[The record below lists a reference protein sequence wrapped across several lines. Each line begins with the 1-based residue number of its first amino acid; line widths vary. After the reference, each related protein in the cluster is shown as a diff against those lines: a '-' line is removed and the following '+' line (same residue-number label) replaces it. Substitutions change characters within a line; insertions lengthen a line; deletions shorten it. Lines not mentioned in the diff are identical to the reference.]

1 MDEGGLLGGK
11 FLFKKLPDGLLDK
24 TRVICTICKAEFKY
38 HRSSSSLAYHLRA
51 KHPTESTSTGP
62 RQSTLQEYG
71 ACGRITKNVREKVT
85 NSLVV
90 WIAKNCRPVSI
101 VEDDGLREVIRAAS
115 GDVCYNL
122 PSRGTIVSRLH
133 TLYGD
138 QRAQQSSK
146 LVQVRNVALTGDH
159 WTSVNNDN
167 YLGVMAHFID
177 NDWTMQSFALTVSK
191 TEERH
196 YAEACADHFLNV
208 ANEWKIKDKVTTLGT
223 DSARNMVAA
232 ARLLPFEH
240 MPCMAHILQRT
251 VTVSLNDSAFE
262 RALAKCRKIV
272 GHFKHSPANAQELKA
287 QQAAHG
293 HQTEPLVQDVPTR
306 WNSTLE
312 MIKRIQRNKFGLT
325 TILTQQNSKVT
336 MLTDQ
341 ELDRLQKLEEL
352 LEPCRYVTELL
363 GGERYVSCSMV
374 LPALCHLFRI
384 MEPSDDDPVYVLR
397 FKKIFTTDL
406 AQRRDSSNLTWLKI
420 ATALDPRFKD
430 LKCLSKD
437 ERREVWASVHD
448 LLMSETDAHQPS
460 AQTTEE
466 PSPKKSKMSICLLG
480 SPDSD
485 TEEEEDA
492 IDCCL
497 NLYKAEPKID
507 IGECPLQWWLK
518 REGAHARLAP
528 IARKYLSTPATTV
541 PCERLFSLSA
551 RYRPYTLLPGR
562 CIGGC
567 PLLHWVNG
575 LNAEELF
582 PYGD

>member
-24 TRVICTICKAEFKY
+24 TRVRCTICNAEFKY

-115 GDVCYNL
+115 GDECYNL

-208 ANEWKIKDKVTTLGT
+208 ANEWK
-223 DSARNMVAA
+223 
-232 ARLLPFEH
+232 
-240 MPCMAHILQRT
+240 
-251 VTVSLNDSAFE
+251 
-262 RALAKCRKIV
+262 
-272 GHFKHSPANAQELKA
+272 SPANAQELKA
-287 QQAAHG
+287 QEAAHG

-541 PCERLFSLSA
+541 PCERLFSLSGHIIQKKRA
-551 RYRPYTLLPGR
+551 SLSSDN
-562 CIGGC
+562 
-567 PLLHWVNG
+567 VNRIVC
-575 LNAEELF
+575 LSNWLSAKK
-582 PYGD
+582 D

>member
-24 TRVICTICKAEFKY
+24 TRVRCTICKAEFRY
-38 HRSSSSLAYHLRA
+38 HRSSLSLPYHLRA
-51 KHPTESTSTGP
+51 KHPTESASTGP

-71 ACGRITKNVREKVT
+71 ARGRITQNVREKLT

-115 GDVCYNL
+115 GDVY
-122 PSRGTIVSRLH
+122 
-133 TLYGD
+133 
-138 QRAQQSSK
+138 
-146 LVQVRNVALTGDH
+146 H

-167 YLGVMAHFID
+167 YLGVTAHFID
-177 NDWTMQSFALTVSK
+177 NDWTVQSFALTVSK

-196 YAEACADHFLNV
+196 YAECCKRMENQGQ
-208 ANEWKIKDKVTTLGT
+208 ANHAWHRQC
-223 DSARNMVAA
+223 S
-232 ARLLPFEH
+232 RLLPFEH

-262 RALAKCRKIV
+262 RALAKCRKI
-272 GHFKHSPANAQELKA
+272 GEHFEHS
-287 QQAAHG
+287 AHR

-312 MIKRIQRNKFGLT
+312 MIKWIQRNKSGLI
-325 TILTQQNSKVT
+325 TILTQPNSKVT

-341 ELDRLQKLEEL
+341 ELDRLQKLEEI

-363 GGERYVSCSMV
+363 GGEQYVSCSMV

-397 FKKIFTTDL
+397 FKKVFTTDL

-448 LLMSETDAHQPS
+448 FLMAETHAHQPS

-466 PSPKKSKMSICLLG
+466 RSPKKSKMSICLL
-480 SPDSD
+480 
-485 TEEEEDA
+485 DA
-492 IDCCL
+492 IDRSL

-507 IGECPLQWWLK
+507 IGERPLQWWLK
-518 REGAHARLAP
+518 REGAHARLAA

-541 PCERLFSLSA
+541 PCERLFSLSGHIIQKKRA
-551 RYRPYTLLPGR
+551 SLSSDN
-562 CIGGC
+562 
-567 PLLHWVNG
+567 VNRIVC
-575 LNAEELF
+575 LSNWLSAKK
-582 PYGD
+582 D

>member
-24 TRVICTICKAEFKY
+24 TRVRCTICKAEFRY

-51 KHPTESTSTGP
+51 KDPTESASTGP

-71 ACGRITKNVREKVT
+71 ARGRITKNVREKLT

-133 TLYGD
+133 TLYED

-167 YLGVMAHFID
+167 YLGVTAHFID
-177 NDWTMQSFALTVSK
+177 NDWTVQSFALTVSK

-272 GHFKHSPANAQELKA
+272 GHFKHSPANAQEF
-287 QQAAHG
+287 QH
-293 HQTEPLVQDVPTR
+293 TFFV
-306 WNSTLE
+306 
-312 MIKRIQRNKFGLT
+312 F
-325 TILTQQNSKVT
+325 IL
-336 MLTDQ
+336 
-341 ELDRLQKLEEL
+341 
-352 LEPCRYVTELL
+352 
-363 GGERYVSCSMV
+363 
-374 LPALCHLFRI
+374 H
-384 MEPSDDDPVYVLR
+384 
-397 FKKIFTTDL
+397 
-406 AQRRDSSNLTWLKI
+406 
-420 ATALDPRFKD
+420 
-430 LKCLSKD
+430 
-437 ERREVWASVHD
+437 
-448 LLMSETDAHQPS
+448 
-460 AQTTEE
+460 
-466 PSPKKSKMSICLLG
+466 
-480 SPDSD
+480 
-485 TEEEEDA
+485 
-492 IDCCL
+492 
-497 NLYKAEPKID
+497 
-507 IGECPLQWWLK
+507 
-518 REGAHARLAP
+518 
-528 IARKYLSTPATTV
+528 
-541 PCERLFSLSA
+541 
-551 RYRPYTLLPGR
+551 
-562 CIGGC
+562 
-567 PLLHWVNG
+567 LLHCKTSCCS
-575 LNAEELF
+575 LF
-582 PYGD
+582 NSLVSLV

>member
-24 TRVICTICKAEFKY
+24 TRVRCTICKAEFKY

-115 GDVCYNL
+115 GDECYNL
-122 PSRGTIVSRLH
+122 PLRGTIVSRLH

-146 LVQVRNVALTGDH
+146 LVQVRNVARTGDH
-159 WTSVNNDN
+159 WTSVNNNN
-167 YLGVMAHFID
+167 YLGLTAHFID
-177 NDWTMQSFALTVSK
+177 YDWTMQSFALTVSK

-240 MPCMAHILQRT
+240 MPCMPHILQRT

-306 WNSTLE
+306 WNFTLE

-352 LEPCRYVTELL
+352 LEPCR
-363 GGERYVSCSMV
+363 
-374 LPALCHLFRI
+374 I
-384 MEPSDDDPVYVLR
+384 METSDDDPVYVLR

-485 TEEEEDA
+485 KEEEEDA

-507 IGECPLQWWLK
+507 IGEYPLQWWLK

-541 PCERLFSLSA
+541 PCERLFSLSGHIIQKKRA
-551 RYRPYTLLPGR
+551 SLSSDN
-562 CIGGC
+562 
-567 PLLHWVNG
+567 VNRIVC
-575 LNAEELF
+575 LSNWLSAKK
-582 PYGD
+582 D

>member
-24 TRVICTICKAEFKY
+24 TRVRCTICKAEFKY
-38 HRSSSSLAYHLRA
+38 HRSSSSLPHHLRA

-71 ACGRITKNVREKVT
+71 ARGRITKNVREKLT

-115 GDVCYNL
+115 GDECYNL

-138 QRAQQSSK
+138 QRAQQS
-146 LVQVRNVALTGDH
+146 NH

-177 NDWTMQSFALTVSK
+177 NDWTMQLFALTVSK

-196 YAEACADHFLNV
+196 YAEACADHILSV
-208 ANEWKIKDKVTTLGT
+208 ANEWEIKDKVTTLGT

-312 MIKRIQRNKFGLT
+312 MIKRIQRNKSGLT
-325 TILTQQNSKVT
+325 TILTQPNSKVT

-384 MEPSDDDPVYVLR
+384 ME
-397 FKKIFTTDL
+397 
-406 AQRRDSSNLTWLKI
+406 DSSNLTWLKI

-448 LLMSETDAHQPS
+448 LLMAETDAHQPS

-466 PSPKKSKMSICLLG
+466 PSPKKSKMSISLLS

-518 REGAHARLAP
+518 GEGAHARLAP

-541 PCERLFSLSA
+541 PCERLFSLSGHIIQKKRA
-551 RYRPYTLLPGR
+551 SLSSDNVNRIVCLSNRSGPWLLSHTFAAGADLQK
-562 CIGGC
+562 CS
-567 PLLHWVNG
+567 
-575 LNAEELF
+575 
-582 PYGD
+582 

>member
-1 MDEGGLLGGK
+1 MKRINTSLQTHASMDEGRLLGGK

-24 TRVICTICKAEFKY
+24 MRVRCTICKAEFRY
-38 HRSSSSLAYHLRA
+38 HRSSSSLVYHLRA
-51 KHPTESTSTGP
+51 KHPTESASTGP

-71 ACGRITKNVREKVT
+71 ARGRITKNVREKLT

-101 VEDDGLREVIRAAS
+101 VEDDELREVICAAS

-133 TLYGD
+133 TLYED

-159 WTSVNNDN
+159 WTLVNNDN
-167 YLGVMAHFID
+167 YLGVTVHFID
-177 NDWTMQSFALTVSK
+177 NDWTVQSFALTVSK

-208 ANEWKIKDKVTTLGT
+208 ANEWKIKDKITTLGT
-223 DSARNMVAA
+223 DSARNMVEA

-240 MPCMAHILQRT
+240 MPCMAHILQRM
-251 VTVSLNDSAFE
+251 VTVSLYDSAFE
-262 RALAKCRKIV
+262 RALAKRCKIV

-306 WNSTLE
+306 CNSTLE
-312 MIKRIQRNKFGLT
+312 MIKRIQRCGLT

-341 ELDRLQKLEEL
+341 ELDRVQKLEEL

-374 LPALCHLFRI
+374 LPALCHLFKI

-397 FKKIFTTDL
+397 FKKVFTTDL
-406 AQRRDSSNLTWLKI
+406 AQWRDSSNLTWLKI
-420 ATALDPRFKD
+420 ANALNPRFKD

-448 LLMSETDAHQPS
+448 LLMAETHAHQPS

-485 TEEEEDA
+485 TEEDA

-497 NLYKAEPKID
+497 NLHKAEPKID
-507 IGECPLQWWLK
+507 TGE
-518 REGAHARLAP
+518 LAP
-528 IARKYLSTPATTV
+528 IARKYLSIPATTV
-541 PCERLFSLSA
+541 PCERLFSLSGHIIQKKRA
-551 RYRPYTLLPGR
+551 SLSLDNVNRIVCLSNWLSGKQEDK
-562 CIGGC
+562 GGG
-567 PLLHWVNG
+567 N
-575 LNAEELF
+575 N
-582 PYGD
+582 

>member
-24 TRVICTICKAEFKY
+24 TRVGCTICKAEFKY

-51 KHPTESTSTGP
+51 KHPTESTSTRP

-71 ACGRITKNVREKVT
+71 ARARITKNVREKLT

-115 GDVCYNL
+115 GDECYNL
-122 PSRGTIVSRLH
+122 PSRGTTVSRLH
-133 TLYGD
+133 TLYGH
-138 QRAQQSSK
+138 QRAQQCSK
-146 LVQVRNVALTGDH
+146 LVQVRNIALTGDH
-159 WTSVNNDN
+159 PTSVNNDN
-167 YLGVMAHFID
+167 YLAHFID

-196 YAEACADHFLNV
+196 YAEAYADHFLNV
-208 ANEWKIKDKVTTLGT
+208 ANECEIKNKVTTLGT
-223 DSARNMVAA
+223 DSARNIVAA

-251 VTVSLNDSAFE
+251 FTVSLNDSAFE

-272 GHFKHSPANAQELKA
+272 GHFKQSPANAQELKA

-293 HQTEPLVQDVPTR
+293 RQTEPLVQDVPTR

-312 MIKRIQRNKFGLT
+312 MIKWIQRNKSGLT

-352 LEPCRYVTELL
+352 LEPCR
-363 GGERYVSCSMV
+363 
-374 LPALCHLFRI
+374 I
-384 MEPSDDDPVYVLR
+384 MEPSDDDSVYVLR
-397 FKKIFTTDL
+397 FKKVFTTDL

-430 LKCLSKD
+430 LTCLSKD

-448 LLMSETDAHQPS
+448 LLMAETDAHQPS

-466 PSPKKSKMSICLLG
+466 PSPKKRKISISLLG

-485 TEEEEDA
+485 TEEDA

-497 NLYKAEPKID
+497 NLYKAVPKID

-518 REGAHARLAP
+518 REGAHASLAP
-528 IARKYLSTPATTV
+528 IALKYLSTPATTV
-541 PCERLFSLSA
+541 PCERLFSLSGHIIQKKCA
-551 RYRPYTLLPGR
+551 SLSSDN
-562 CIGGC
+562 
-567 PLLHWVNG
+567 VNRIVC
-575 LNAEELF
+575 LSNWLSAKK
-582 PYGD
+582 D